1 MRRERI
7 LPYTTN
13 LHVLLIV
20 NLSLISLS
28 KDGREHGWSE
38 CDLPPAL
45 EDTPMLLIFGRRTHS
60 ISLPPL
66 ATSLA
71 ERAKAYMLLTLDEAS
86 QIQSSRSFANSS

>member
-1 MRRERI
+1 M
-7 LPYTTN
+7 
-13 LHVLLIV
+13 
-20 NLSLISLS
+20 
-28 KDGREHGWSE
+28 
-38 CDLPPAL
+38 

>member
-1 MRRERI
+1 MAESTVG
-7 LPYTTN
+7 PSVTY
-13 LHVLLIV
+13 LL
-20 NLSLISLS
+20 
-28 KDGREHGWSE
+28 
-38 CDLPPAL
+38 L